1 MAYTTSG
8 LVWREPHG
16 FTENWAGL
24 HLFWGDRFRKGYSIN
39 FSPHSQSPWAGNS
52 DTGVPFPLGLV
63 SRTWPDVAIAGA
75 HRPGFTDKPRRPRQL
90 ASANTPTH
98 PFIHRKGGR
107 GHVWDG
113 LAVRVHE

>member
-1 MAYTTSG
+1 MDWFGESLTTLLRIG
-8 LVWREPHG
+8 PDYIYFGEIDLGRETLLTSLLIPRALRPAIAIPALPSH
-16 FTENWAGL
+16 F
-24 HLFWGDRFRKGYSIN
+24 
-39 FSPHSQSPWAGNS
+39 
-52 DTGVPFPLGLV
+52 GLV

-113 LAVRVHE
+113 LAVRVHK